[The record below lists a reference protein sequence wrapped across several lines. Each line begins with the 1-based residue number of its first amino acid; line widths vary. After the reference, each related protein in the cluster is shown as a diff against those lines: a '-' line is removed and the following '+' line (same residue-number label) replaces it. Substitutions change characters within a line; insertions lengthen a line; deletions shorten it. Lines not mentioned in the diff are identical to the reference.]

1 MTANE
6 LTTTGEVQSFDE
18 EKRELYVRVLP
29 FGVPVSTQRG
39 TEEFQKGSFAGIDAS
54 RFVLRQRHQDPPTG
68 RGVELEEQ
76 DDYLFMRLRVART
89 QAGDE
94 QIALYKDGVETGVSV
109 GFEDGDFEKVPTAS
123 GRYHYN
129 HKRVKEDGVLEVS
142 TTYRPAFGDHSQ
154 VLQYLERNEMAEETQ
169 TAEAAAVS
177 PSNGGQM
184 VTPDQLHEF
193 QQAMLTQLED
203 IRERQQAMNVLAPEP
218 EQKNALVRE
227 VVLNVRELAE
237 VITTDNLGVVPDVL
251 SSEMLGAI
259 ATGRPFMNSTRQ
271 VPAPAAGLSLL
282 LPKIT
287 QRPTVA
293 TQAAE
298 KDELSSQ
305 ATMISTV
312 DFNMITKGGAGDLS
326 MQLIRRSS
334 PEFLGLWL
342 ELLGQAYAANSEDG
356 AVDALLAT
364 TESAGGIFDPA
375 APEFGAAFA
384 NSVAATGNTLV
395 PDRIWLSTAALV
407 AFMDAKVPSGG
418 GGTPF
423 YPGLGG
429 VSGLMNGGSSELGIQ
444 LQPVWVPALDDE
456 AVDLIIGP
464 SRGFLW
470 AEDGT
475 YTLQADVPG
484 KFGRDVGLAG
494 MLWYAPIYPLA
505 FTSYTLPAS

>member
-1 MTANE
+1 MSGNE
-6 LTTTGEVQSFDE
+6 LVTSGSIQSFDE

-29 FGVPVSTQRG
+29 WGVAANTARG
-39 TEEFQKGSFAGIDAS
+39 VETFEKGAFEGLDPM
-54 RFVLRQRHQDPPTG
+54 RFILRQRHQDPPTG
-68 RGVELEEQ
+68 RGIELEEK
-76 DDYLFMRLRVART
+76 DDALFMRFRVAPT
-89 QAGDE
+89 AAGDE
-94 QIALYKDGVETGVSV
+94 QLTLVKEGIETGVSV
-109 GFEDGDFEKVPTAS
+109 GFEDGDVERTALSS
-123 GRYHYN
+123 GRFHFL
-129 HKRVKEDGVLEVS
+129 HKKVKADGVLEVS
-142 TTYRPAFGDHSQ
+142 TTYKPAFGAESQ
-154 VLQYLERNEMAEETQ
+154 VLQVLERTDNVDETQ
-169 TAEAAAVS
+169 TTETAAAAS
-177 PSNGGQM
+177 STA
-184 VTPDQLHEF
+184 VTDAQLQEF

-203 IRERQQAMNVLAPEP
+203 IRERQKAMNVLAPEP
-218 EQKNALVRE
+218 EQKSALVRE

-237 VITTDNLGVVPDVL
+237 VITTNNLGVVPDVL

-305 ATMISTV
+305 ATAISTV

-364 TESAGGIFDPA
+364 TESAGGTFDPA

-429 VSGLMNGGSSELGIQ
+429 VSGLLNGGSSELGIQ

-456 AVDLIIGP
+456 AVDLIVGP

>member
-1 MTANE
+1 MSGNQ
-6 LTTTGEVQSFDE
+6 LITTGEVQSFDE

-29 FGVPVSTQRG
+29 WGVAANTARG
-39 TEEFQKGSFAGIDAS
+39 METFEKGAFEGLDPM
-54 RFVLRQRHQDPPTG
+54 RFILRQRHQDPPTG
-68 RGVELEEQ
+68 RGVELEEK
-76 DDYLFMRLRVART
+76 DDALFMRFRVAPT
-89 QAGDE
+89 AAGDE
-94 QIALYKDGVETGVSV
+94 QLTLVREGIETGVSV
-109 GFEDGDFEKVPTAS
+109 GFEDGEVERTALSS
-123 GRYHYN
+123 GRFHYN
-129 HKRVKEDGVLEVS
+129 HKKVKADGVLEVS
-142 TTYRPAFGDHSQ
+142 TTYKPAFGAESQ
-154 VLQYLERNEMAEETQ
+154 VLQVLERTDTMAEETQ
-169 TAEAAAVS
+169 TTEAAAS
-177 PSNGGQM
+177 PSRA
-184 VTPDQLHEF
+184 VTDEQLQEF
-193 QQAMLTQLED
+193 QQAMLTQVEA
-203 IRERQQAMNVLAPEP
+203 IREENKARNVMVPVQEDKP
-218 EQKNALVRE
+218 RMQRE
-227 VVLNVRELAE
+227 VVLNVRELVD
-237 VITTDNLGVVPDVL
+237 VITTNNLGVVPDVL

-259 ATGRPFMNSTRQ
+259 STGRPFMNSTRQ
-271 VPAPAAGLSLL
+271 VPAPSAGLSLL

-287 QRPTVA
+287 QHPLVG

-298 KDELSSQ
+298 KDDLASQ
-305 ATMISTV
+305 ATAISTV

-364 TESAGGIFDPA
+364 TESAGGEFDPS

-407 AFMDAKVPSGG
+407 AFMDARTPSGG
-418 GGTPF
+418 GGTPM

-429 VSGLMNGGSSELGIQ
+429 VSGLINGGSSDLGIN
-444 LQPVWVPALDDE
+444 LTPVWVPALDDE

-475 YTLQADVPG
+475 YTLQADVPH

-505 FTSYTLPAS
+505 FTSYTLAAS

>member
-1 MTANE
+1 MSGNQ
-6 LTTTGEVQSFDE
+6 LVTTGEVQSFDE

-39 TEEFQKGSFAGIDAS
+39 TEEFQRGSFEGIDPG

-68 RGVELEEQ
+68 RGTELEEK
-76 DDYLFMRLRVART
+76 DDYLFMRLKVART

-109 GFEDGDFEKVPTAS
+109 GFEDGDYEKTPTAD
-123 GRYHYN
+123 GRSHYN
-129 HKRVKEDGVLEVS
+129 HKRVKEDGTLEVS
-142 TTYRPAFGDHSQ
+142 TTYRPAYGDHSQ
-154 VLQYLERNEMAEETQ
+154 VLQYLERNEMTEETQ
-169 TAEAAAVS
+169 TAEAVS
-177 PSNGGQM
+177 PSSQM
-184 VTPDQLHEF
+184 ITAEQLQEF
-193 QQAMLTQLED
+193 QQAMQTQVEA
-203 IRERQQAMNVLAPEP
+203 IREENKARNVMVPVQEDKPTL
-218 EQKNALVRE
+218 QRE

-237 VITTDNLGVVPDVL
+237 VITTNNLGVVPDVL

-259 ATGRPFMNSTRQ
+259 STGRPFMNSTRQ

-305 ATMISTV
+305 ATAISTV

-364 TESAGGIFDPA
+364 TESAGGEFDPA
-375 APEFGAAFA
+375 DPNFGPAFA

-429 VSGLMNGGSSELGIQ
+429 ITGLMNGGSSDLGIS
-444 LQPVWVPALDDE
+444 LTPIWVPALDDE

-475 YTLQADVPG
+475 YTLQADVPS